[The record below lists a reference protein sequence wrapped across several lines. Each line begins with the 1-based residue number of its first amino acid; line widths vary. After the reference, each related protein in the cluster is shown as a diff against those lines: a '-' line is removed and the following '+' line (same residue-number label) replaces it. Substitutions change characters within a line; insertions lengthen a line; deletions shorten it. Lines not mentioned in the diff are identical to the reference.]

1 MVGKIIYSSQF
12 VRQLDELAQT
22 FYKVKY
28 FGFIEDVDLYIGK
41 SIGEVRVKW
50 NEMFNS
56 Y

>member
-12 VRQLDELAQT
+12 ARQLDELAQT

-41 SIGEVRVKW
+41 RLCEGAG
-50 NEMFNS
+50 
-56 Y
+56 